1 MPISQEAKAG
11 AEASAEVRS
20 GAGIAAQ
27 VKMHTH
33 WRIVAG
39 DPDGKVKWI
48 DEFDN
53 LVVNEGLDD
62 LLDNYLKGSGYT
74 AAFYV
79 GITGTSPSFAAGDTM
94 GSHDGWTEVTAY
106 NEVNRPDLTLG
117 SVSGQSVD
125 NSASKASFTIDTNDT
140 GIGGAFVATDNEKGG
155 SGGTLYGGAALSAG
169 DKQLDDDDTLEV
181 TVTLTAAA
189 S

>member
-1 MPISQEAKAG
+1 MPISQEAKTG
-11 AEASAEVRS
+11 ARASAQAR
-20 GAGIAAQ
+20 AGGGVEATI
-27 VKMHTH
+27 KMHTH
-33 WRIVAG
+33 WQVVAK
-39 DPDGKVKWI
+39 DPGGKVKWV
-48 DEFDN
+48 DDFDN

-94 GSHDGWTEVTAY
+94 GSHDGWTEVEAY
-106 NEVNRPDLTLG
+106 DEATRETLTLG
-117 SVSGQSVD
+117 AVSSQSVD
-125 NSASKASFTIDTNDT
+125 NSASKAQFTIDTNGT
-140 GIGGAFVATDNEKGG
+140 KIGGAFVSTDDEKGG

-169 DKQLDDDDTLEV
+169 DKELDDDDTLDV

-189 S
+189 A